1 MTLLMILLFGL
12 STVCA
17 MVGAWVHYSRD
28 GDATRD
34 RPAALLLLGA
44 LVGLSIS
51 MGSLDWTLP
60 SHEVAI
66 GYLTPLL
73 TR

>member
-1 MTLLMILLFGL
+1 MTLLMIMLFVV
-12 STVCA
+12 STFCA

-60 SHEVAI
+60 SHEVAM

-73 TR
+73 PR